1 MRAHFPPADTA
12 LLAEHFEHADEIARV
27 RTLIPSFAEAS
38 ADTASAV
45 LEEAARFA
53 HAHLVP
59 LNETMDRAGAR
70 LDGGSVKTA
79 AGHAETW
86 AAFVGNKWPSLD
98 HSTDYGGQQLPLSLT
113 LAVQELFDRSCPA
126 FGMLATPQR
135 SAARLIEAFGD
146 EALKAAWLPG
156 LAAGS
161 IGATICISEA
171 GAGSDLAQ
179 IRTRA
184 HRDDAQNNQAQW
196 RITGEKCWISFGHH
210 DLTERILHCVLARS
224 NDLQA
229 PAPELSLFLVE
240 ASAGVVVR
248 RIEEKLG
255 LHGSPTCAL
264 GFENAPA
271 TLLGTRGRG
280 LQQMFVMIS
289 QMRLSVGV
297 MGLGIAAGCLD
308 TALNYAEERRQGGR
322 SGAPVAIVQHLDVQ
336 RQLFEMAA
344 RVEILRGL
352 VLSTANL
359 ADIARYE
366 RDALHRESAAALV
379 QWLLPIVKTFGAEA
393 AFDTASDA
401 IQVLGGAGYTR
412 EWPVEQALRDA
423 RVLAVFEGT
432 SGIQAL
438 DLTHRRVARDYSG
451 MSAFLRRARATH
463 DDSRLGRCLD
473 LLEDAAIKIRAMD
486 SGDIDASASAFLQ
499 LAILAAGG
507 WIAGRFLQLPHNT
520 AARRRM
526 RAAAEYWLEHC
537 AERAALRHAEVS
549 KGRGRLKGIDGIRR
563 TA

>member
-1 MRAHFPPADTA
+1 MRAHYPPADTD

-38 ADTASAV
+38 AETASAI
-45 LEEAARFA
+45 LAEAARFA
-53 HAHLVP
+53 EERLAP
-59 LNETMDRAGAR
+59 LNETMDRAGAQF
-70 LDGGSVKTA
+70 DGNAVKTV
-79 AGHAETW
+79 AGHVETW
-86 AAFVGNKWPSLD
+86 AAFVEDQWPSLG
-98 HSTDYGGQQLPLSLT
+98 HALEHGGQQLPLSLT

-126 FGMLATPQR
+126 FGMLVTPQR

-146 EALKAAWLPG
+146 EAQQAAWLPG
-156 LAAGS
+156 LASGR

-171 GAGSDLAQ
+171 GAGSDLGQ
-179 IRTRA
+179 MRTRA
-184 HRDDAQNNQAQW
+184 FLDDRNEW

-224 NDLQA
+224 DTPQSQS
-229 PAPELSLFLVE
+229 PEISLFLVE
-240 ASAGVVVR
+240 AGGGVVVR

-289 QMRLSVGV
+289 QMRLSVGI
-297 MGLGIAAGCLD
+297 MGLGIAAGCVD
-308 TALNYAEERRQGGR
+308 TALSYAEERRQGGKP
-322 SGAPVAIVQHLDVQ
+322 GAPIPIVQHLDVQ
-336 RQLFEMAA
+336 RQLLEMAS
-344 RVEILRGL
+344 RVEVLRGL

-366 RDALHRESAAALV
+366 RDPSLSESAAALV

-393 AFDTASDA
+393 GFDTASDA

-412 EWPVEQALRDA
+412 DWPIEQALRDA

-438 DLTHRRVARDYSG
+438 DLTHRRVVRDGSG
-451 MSAFLRRARATH
+451 LAAFLQRARAAH
-463 DDSRLGRCLD
+463 DDPRLGRCLE
-473 LLEDAAIKIRAMD
+473 LLEDAATKIRAMD
-486 SGDIDASASAFLQ
+486 NSGDVDASASAFLR

-507 WIAGRFLQLPHNT
+507 WIAGRFLRLPNDIP
-520 AARRRM
+520 ARRRM
-526 RAAAEYWLEHC
+526 RAAAEYWLDHC
-537 AERAALRHAEVS
+537 VERAALCHAEVCKS
-549 KGRGRLKGIDGIRR
+549 RDRLKDIDAIRR
-563 TA
+563 AL

>member
-1 MRAHFPPADTA
+1 MRANFPPSDTA
-12 LLAEHFEHADEIARV
+12 LLLEHFEQADEIARV
-27 RTLIPSFAEAS
+27 RTLTPSFEEAS
-38 ADTASAV
+38 AETANAI
-45 LEEAARFA
+45 LDEAARFA
-53 HAHLVP
+53 EERLAP
-59 LNETMDRAGAR
+59 LNETMDHVGAR
-70 LDGGSVKTA
+70 LDSGAVRTV

-86 AAFVGNKWPSLD
+86 AAFVENNWPALD
-98 HSTDYGGQQLPLSLT
+98 HSIDYGGQQLPLSLT

-126 FGMLATPQR
+126 FGMLTTPQR

-146 EALKAAWLPG
+146 EAVKTAWLPG
-156 LAAGS
+156 LAAGR
-161 IGATICISEA
+161 IGATICVSES

-179 IRTRA
+179 MRTRA
-184 HRDDAQNNQAQW
+184 HQDDHDQW
-196 RITGEKCWISFGHH
+196 FITGEKCWISYGHH

-224 NDLQA
+224 NDPQA
-229 PAPELSLFLVE
+229 PVPELSLFLV
-240 ASAGVVVR
+240 AAGTGVIVR

-264 GFENAPA
+264 GFENAEA
-271 TLLGTRGRG
+271 SLLGTRGRG

-297 MGLGIAAGCLD
+297 MGLGIASGCLD
-308 TALNYAEERRQGGR
+308 TALNYAEERRQGGKP
-322 SGAPVAIVQHLDVQ
+322 GAPLPIVQHLDVQ

-344 RVEILRGL
+344 RVEVLRGL

-366 RDALHRESAAALV
+366 RDPSHRDTAAALA

-412 EWPVEQALRDA
+412 DWPVEQALRDA

-438 DLTHRRVARDYSG
+438 DLTHRRVVRDNSG
-451 MSAFLRRARATH
+451 LIAFLRRARATH
-463 DDSRLGRCLD
+463 DDSRLARCLD
-473 LLEDAAIKIRAMD
+473 LLEDAAIQIRTMND
-486 SGDIDASASAFLQ
+486 SDDIDASASAFLR

-507 WIAGRFLQLPHNT
+507 WIAGRFLQLPENT
-520 AARRRM
+520 PARRRM
-526 RAAAEYWLEHC
+526 RAAAEYWLDLC
-537 AERAALRHAEVS
+537 PERATVCHAEVR
-549 KGRGRLKGIDGIRR
+549 KGRGRLKAIDAIRR
-563 TA
+563 A